1 MTNPSED
8 MNDANKP
15 RPELPYLLASS
26 DDLRDVDFEAPI
38 RAVKTAECHVLSAK
52 FKGMLLTEDGKLV
65 RPADPAGRVFAMLAS
80 ITDLHFKPE
89 EKNEPFGPMLILANG
104 GRSAAPSDFR
114 DVLDVVAEMAKRAE
128 NPMLK
133 ARLADLCWLLDR
145 RRANLGVLAVRAYLD
160 IINSMASDQSGLEF
174 RDNFDKL
181 YHAYLYILRA
191 CDIAWALGKD
201 KKEFIDC
208 VELVKILRKKAVCA
222 RDQALTD
229 WFSQMD
235 LRLAASD
242 QSEIASDIERVLA
255 APSHGVVTDKISD
268 LWNLAA
274 EAYQK
279 AGKDTE
285 RDRCR
290 TEAAEVWV
298 RQAERSPHPL
308 LAAHAM
314 SNAIAKLSGL
324 RDKKDRRKELRH
336 RLVEIQS
343 RIPEELTAFSQS
355 VNLEK
360 FIEEGKRVVS
370 GRNLVESLFIFASL
384 FQSPDPEEL
393 RRHAVEAVSRAPL
406 ASLFSS
412 VHIDR
417 EGKTVHQTRGG
428 GVGEANEPAIQRQIA
443 EIVGI
448 RRGIAARG
456 AIEAARQ
463 TIMAEHFLS
472 DDIFMSLL
480 QYSPFVP
487 ENLVATFSRGF
498 LRFFQGDFISAIY
511 ILTPLLENSLRHIL
525 KLHGYD
531 VSTFDDATQTQQDR
545 TLSSLFSQM
554 RTELDAVFTTA
565 ITTDIENLFLTRPG
579 PALRHELAH
588 GLISDGTPYGSDAIH
603 GCGLIFRL
611 CLIFLCQYFKFMQSE
626 IEQKT
631 TGDPNDPGLC

>member
-1 MTNPSED
+1 MTNRSEGT
-8 MNDANKP
+8 NDANDSP
-15 RPELPYLLASS
+15 PQLPYLLATS
-26 DDLRDVDFEAPI
+26 DDLHDLDFEAPI
-38 RAVKTAECHVLSAK
+38 RGVKTAECHVLSAK
-52 FKGMLLTEDGKLV
+52 FKGRLPTEDGKQA
-65 RPADPAGRVFAMLAS
+65 PPTDSAGRVFAMLAS
-80 ITDLHFKPE
+80 ITELHFKPE

-114 DVLDVVAEMAKRAE
+114 DVLDVVAEMAKRGE

-145 RRANLGVLAVRAYLD
+145 SRANLGVLAVRAYLD
-160 IINSMASDQSGLEF
+160 IVKSMMSDQSGLEF

-181 YHAYLYILRA
+181 YHAYRYILRA

-201 KKEFIDC
+201 KKEFKDC

-235 LRLAASD
+235 LRLAASAPA
-242 QSEIASDIERVLA
+242 EIASDIERVLA
-255 APSHGVVTDKISD
+255 APNHGVVADKVSD
-268 LWNLAA
+268 LWSLAA
-274 EAYQK
+274 EAYHK
-279 AGKDTE
+279 AEKDTE

-290 TEAAEVWV
+290 AEAAEVWAQ
-298 RQAERSPHPL
+298 QAERSPHPL
-308 LAAHAM
+308 SASHAM

-324 RDKKDRRKELRH
+324 RDKRDRRNELKH

-343 RIPEELTAFSQS
+343 RIPEELSTFSQS
-355 VNLEK
+355 VNLEE
-360 FIEEGKRVVS
+360 FIKYGEQAVS
-370 GRNLVESLFIFASL
+370 GRSWLESLFIFAGL
-384 FQSPDPEEL
+384 CQSPDPEEL
-393 RRHAVEAVSRAPL
+393 RRQAVEAVSRAPL
-406 ASLFSS
+406 ASRFSS
-412 VHIDR
+412 VHMDR

-428 GVGEANEPAIQRQIA
+428 GFGEANEPAIQRQVADI
-443 EIVGI
+443 IGI
-448 RRGIAARG
+448 RRGIVANG

-472 DDIFMSLL
+472 DDTFILL
-480 QYSPFVP
+480 LRYSPFVP
-487 ENLVATFSRGF
+487 ENLIATFSRGF

-554 RTELDAVFTTA
+554 RAELDAVFTTA
-565 ITTDIENLFLTRPG
+565 ITTDIEYLFLTRPG

-588 GLISDGTPYGSDAIH
+588 GLISDGTAYGADAIY
-603 GCGLIFRL
+603 GCWLIFSL
-611 CLIFLCQYFKFMQSE
+611 CIIPLYQCFESTQSE
-626 IEQKT
+626 SACKATEKS
-631 TGDPNDPGLC
+631 P